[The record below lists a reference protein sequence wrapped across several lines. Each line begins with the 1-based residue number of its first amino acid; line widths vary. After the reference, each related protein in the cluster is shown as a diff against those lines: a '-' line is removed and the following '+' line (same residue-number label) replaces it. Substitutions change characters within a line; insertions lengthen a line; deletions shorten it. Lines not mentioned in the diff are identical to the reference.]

1 MIARVFPQSGTVWLK
16 VSEQSRLTNETF
28 LELAAF
34 WSNDPECRA
43 LLQFRRRVTADQYQ
57 RLYTLVDRYL
67 PPRSHVLDWG
77 CGNGHVSYGLWRR
90 QFKVSGFSF
99 EDFGLRRHLDPT
111 YELRTGS
118 EADPSGLPFDA
129 DSFDGVMSVG
139 VLEHVRE
146 TGGTEQASLREIARV
161 LRPGGSFICY
171 HFPNQHSLIDA
182 LSRLMPSSHRHQFRY
197 TKADIQSLCAGAG
210 LELVEVRRYGT
221 LPRNMWHRTPRFIGD
236 SVLVSGLWSALDEL
250 LGGLLPRWTQNY
262 LFVARKPAR
271 A

>member
-1 MIARVFPQSGTVWLK
+1 MIARVSLQSGTVWWK
-16 VSEQSRLTNETF
+16 VSEHAQLTNQTF
-28 LELAAF
+28 RELAAF
-34 WSNDPECRA
+34 WKDDPECHG

-111 YELRTGS
+111 YDLRTGS
-118 EADPSGLPFDA
+118 EADPSGLPFEA
-129 DSFDGVMSVG
+129 DSFGGVMSVG

-146 TGGTEQASLREIARV
+146 TGGTELASLREIARI
-161 LRPGGSFICY
+161 LQPGGCFICY
-171 HFPNQHSLIDA
+171 HFPNQYSLIDA
-182 LSRLMPSSHRHQFRY
+182 LSRLMPSSHHHQFRY
-197 TKADIQSLCAGAG
+197 TKADIQDLCAKSG
-210 LELVEVRRYGT
+210 LELLEVRRYGA
-221 LPRNMWHRTPRFIGD
+221 LPRNMWHRAPRIIGD
-236 SVLVSGLWSALDEL
+236 SALVSRSWSALDAL

-262 LFVARKPAR
+262 LFVARKPVR
-271 A
+271 R